1 MRAFLLTIFLLSNTL
16 VFAQQFST
24 KTEALNWLKNTFEQ
38 KLVKSDVT
46 RSNEEGDNFGSY
58 FFDYDFTDSSLMI
71 YRARRTQLAFY
82 KIGFTNE
89 IWYILP
95 FNKIDKV
102 EPSKVSAFFK
112 NSSNVTFRSDCRC
125 FKKGAET
132 KSKKMDA
139 LKKVDIN
146 TYSDLIDAITI
157 PFNLID
163 GEDIGSEIISA
174 FKMLKEGNVNNNAVS
189 KEKGKKQTLDSLK
202 AANRQKHLAYLSIP
216 HYDVLTADSSLID
229 LPEFLLKHRQNKDKP
244 TLLVTWSY
252 KWCTP
257 CIRKIDTLL
266 KLGTALNY
274 NVILINRDA
283 EVTKEEIERNPH
295 TYIGFSD
302 LKNALA
308 THAPKY
314 DEDALLL
321 FDRLNQ
327 LDNFD
332 NSEAPLWVWLDNN
345 LNILGSYNSY
355 DISISA
361 IRSVLSKIEQGKIVN
376 GDFRYYDSDGILCEQ
391 SQAKLKLKL
400 IKNNNIIT
408 LSVYDIGKDIAN
420 FEIDYITN
428 KKGKLF
434 YQTLRIKE

>member
-1 MRAFLLTIFLLSNTL
+1 M
-16 VFAQQFST
+16 
-24 KTEALNWLKNTFEQ
+24 
-38 KLVKSDVT
+38 
-46 RSNEEGDNFGSY
+46 
-58 FFDYDFTDSSLMI
+58 
-71 YRARRTQLAFY
+71 
-82 KIGFTNE
+82 
-89 IWYILP
+89 
-95 FNKIDKV
+95 
-102 EPSKVSAFFK
+102 
-112 NSSNVTFRSDCRC
+112 
-125 FKKGAET
+125 
-132 KSKKMDA
+132 
-139 LKKVDIN
+139 
-146 TYSDLIDAITI
+146 
-157 PFNLID
+157 
-163 GEDIGSEIISA
+163 
-174 FKMLKEGNVNNNAVS
+174 
-189 KEKGKKQTLDSLK
+189 
-202 AANRQKHLAYLSIP
+202 
-216 HYDVLTADSSLID
+216 
-229 LPEFLLKHRQNKDKP
+229 
-244 TLLVTWSY
+244 
-252 KWCTP
+252 
-257 CIRKIDTLL
+257 
-266 KLGTALNY
+266 NY

-391 SQAKLKLKL
+391 SQATLKLKL